1 MPVEFARFTTEIGTR
16 HTRWIVLSVESAG
29 QEWLLF
35 ADATSH
41 ERRRLKP
48 IPPDWTALDETALI
62 HLLDVADRI
71 DAPTS
76 PLRDLDPSVAE
87 LHSLVKLLDELAATL
102 KVRR

>member
-16 HTRWIVLSVESAG
+16 HTRWIVLAVEAAG
-29 QEWLLF
+29 QQWLLF

-41 ERRRLKP
+41 ERRRLRP
-48 IPPDWTALDETALI
+48 IPPDWTSLDETALI
-62 HLLDVADRI
+62 HLLDQADRI

-76 PLRDLDPSVAE
+76 PLRDIDPSVAE
-87 LHSLVKLLDELAATL
+87 LQAFIVMLDELAATL